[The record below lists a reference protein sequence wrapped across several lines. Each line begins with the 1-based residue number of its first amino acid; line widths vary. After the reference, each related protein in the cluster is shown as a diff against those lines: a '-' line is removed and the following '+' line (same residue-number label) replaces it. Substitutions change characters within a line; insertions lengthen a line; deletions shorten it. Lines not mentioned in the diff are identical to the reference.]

1 MIYSQGIGD
10 VWAGPKVDVATVDN
24 ARALFQY
31 QKIEKERKKRE
42 EEEDEE
48 KEEEEEE
55 EEEKIGMAL
64 EK

>member
-31 QKIEKERKKRE
+31 QKIEKERKKGE
-42 EEEDEE
+42 EEEE
-48 KEEEEEE
+48 KEEEE